1 MRRKP
6 DSRYRAR
13 TDLVIRRPAV
23 VAGSRGR
30 AEARPRR
37 GLRSQLARPIRPSV
51 VMFEGAEVVD
61 DFPQAIPVAPRELE
75 VIETYLGALL
85 DDVLSQT
92 E

>member
-6 DSRYRAR
+6 DSRYGAR
-13 TDLVIRRPAV
+13 TDLVIRRPA

-37 GLRSQLARPIRPSV
+37 GLRSQLARPIRHSV
-51 VMFEGAEVVD
+51 VMFDGAEVVD